1 MIDFRKKRMVGVF
14 VLWNILFFFI
24 TFVAEAHRI
33 RPAITSLYPQAGKSI
48 RTEIQVNLEALIA
61 GIGMEHQDTDDSAVS
76 VEYNRLRA
84 MPSAEL
90 QQVFQGLASKFM
102 MQMEI
107 RLDGRPAAEG
117 LVQVVI
123 AEQEDLEL
131 ARSSVI
137 VLELPV
143 SSETSRLDW
152 KMSPEF
158 GDHVIRLMNR
168 EDEVVSTQ
176 WVRNGER
183 SPPVS
188 LEGLSQG
195 DFLSRF
201 LGYMKIGFTHI
212 LPKGLDHI
220 LFVLGL
226 FLLSARWKPLLIQ
239 VTSFTVAH
247 TATLSLSMYGIASV
261 PTIIVEPL
269 IALSIVYVGLE
280 NVMTKELKHWR
291 PFLVFLFGLLHGLG
305 FAGVLGEI
313 GIPKP
318 FFLESLIAF
327 NLGVELGQ
335 LVVIGIAYLLVGW
348 IFSRRSWYRMAVV
361 IPGSLTIS
369 LIGVW
374 WVYERVVHS

>member
-1 MIDFRKKRMVGVF
+1 
-14 VLWNILFFFI
+14 
-24 TFVAEAHRI
+24 
-33 RPAITSLYPQAGKSI
+33 
-48 RTEIQVNLEALIA
+48 
-61 GIGMEHQDTDDSAVS
+61 
-76 VEYNRLRA
+76 
-84 MPSAEL
+84 
-90 QQVFQGLASKFM
+90 
-102 MQMEI
+102 MEI
-107 RLDGRPAAEG
+107 RLDGRPAGEG

-123 AEQEDLEL
+123 PEQEDLEL

-137 VLELPV
+137 VLEFPI
-143 SSETSRLDW
+143 SNGTSRLDW

-158 GDHVIRLMNR
+158 GDHVIRLMNQ
-168 EDEVVSTQ
+168 EGEVVSTQ

-195 DFLSRF
+195 DFLSR
-201 LGYMKIGFTHI
+201 LLEYMKIGFTHI

-247 TATLSLSMYGIASV
+247 TVTLSLSMYGIASV

-291 PFLVFLFGLLHGLG
+291 PILVFLFGLLHGLG

>member
-1 MIDFRKKRMVGVF
+1 
-14 VLWNILFFFI
+14 
-24 TFVAEAHRI
+24 
-33 RPAITSLYPQAGKSI
+33 
-48 RTEIQVNLEALIA
+48 
-61 GIGMEHQDTDDSAVS
+61 
-76 VEYNRLRA
+76 
-84 MPSAEL
+84 
-90 QQVFQGLASKFM
+90 
-102 MQMEI
+102 
-107 RLDGRPAAEG
+107 
-117 LVQVVI
+117 
-123 AEQEDLEL
+123 
-131 ARSSVI
+131 
-137 VLELPV
+137 
-143 SSETSRLDW
+143 
-152 KMSPEF
+152 
-158 GDHVIRLMNR
+158 
-168 EDEVVSTQ
+168 
-176 WVRNGER
+176 
-183 SPPVS
+183 
-188 LEGLSQG
+188 
-195 DFLSRF
+195 
-201 LGYMKIGFTHI
+201 MKIGFTHI

-239 VTSFTVAH
+239 VTSFTLAH

-291 PFLVFLFGLLHGLG
+291 PFLVFLFGLFHGLG
-305 FAGVLGEI
+305 FAGVLGEV
-313 GIPKP
+313 GIPEP

-374 WVYERVVHS
+374 WVYERVVLS